1 MAQAICAKLSEF
13 RKLSAAETEKE
24 ETRRDKEKE
33 MCLAKIEEEIDGLLL
48 KVADANDTLIKY
60 INGRIEGL
68 EAEKTKLE
76 EEMALEE
83 EKRGR
88 NGWEIEAP
96 EKLWEQL
103 SFEDRQAV
111 TDVLIEKVRIAE
123 GRAEIVWRI

>member
-1 MAQAICAKLSEF
+1 MIQAICAKLSEF

-24 ETRRDKEKE
+24 ETRQDKEKE

-48 KVADANDTLIKY
+48 KVADANNTLIKY

-76 EEMALEE
+76 EEITLEE

-88 NGWEIEAP
+88 SGWEIEAP

>member
-1 MAQAICAKLSEF
+1 MS
-13 RKLSAAETEKE
+13 
-24 ETRRDKEKE
+24 
-33 MCLAKIEEEIDGLLL
+33 
-48 KVADANDTLIKY
+48 
-60 INGRIEGL
+60 GRIEGL